1 MGTAGQFPASGQNG
15 PLPSHLRLQIYWE
28 GWPMEGVASGGVVL
42 GGCGFWR
49 VWLGRVRPWGD
60 SQVLSPPFQ
69 GWSSWRLSLPCR
81 GLILPGF
88 SLECLGRHT

>member
-15 PLPSHLRLQIYWE
+15 PLPSHLRHQIYWE

-49 VWLGRVRPWGD
+49 VWLLEGVAREGAT
-60 SQVLSPPFQ
+60 L
-69 GWSSWRLSLPCR
+69 GRLSGSQSPIPR
-81 GLILPGF
+81 VV
-88 SLECLGRHT
+88 